1 MFSVGV
7 PAMTVDI
14 DEFKKYLAIDKQA
27 LDDEV
32 MQQPALFFEVSEA
45 YAQAVAERDALK
57 EELNAID
64 AKVFVY
70 QRGGDPKATDT
81 AIKSRVAVDPKH
93 QKAFTEWLEAKEHAD
108 RLAALKDS
116 FFQRSEMLKTL
127 GRLHASN
134 YFEQTSVRSTQS
146 TDAMVYQ
153 RQRERLAIQREKKK

>member
-1 MFSVGV
+1 VI
-7 PAMTVDI
+7 DI
-14 DEFKKYLAIDKQA
+14 DEFKKYLRIDKQA

-32 MQQPALFFEVSEA
+32 MQQPGLFFEVSEA

-57 EELNAID
+57 EELNVMD
-64 AKVFVY
+64 GRLYVGYK
-70 QRGGDPKATDT
+70 GLDPKSTDT
-81 AIKSRVAVDPKH
+81 AIKSRINADPKH
-93 QKAFTEWLEAKEHAD
+93 QQAFTEWLEAKEHAD

-153 RQRERLAIQREKKK
+153 RRRERLALQREKK

>member
-1 MFSVGV
+1 
-7 PAMTVDI
+7 MTVDI
-14 DEFKKYLAIDKQA
+14 DEFKKYLKIDKQA

-32 MQQPALFFEVSEA
+32 MQQPGLFFEVSEA

-57 EELNAID
+57 EELSVTD
-64 AKVFVY
+64 ADLFHAF
-70 QRGGDPKATDT
+70 RARNSERATDT
-81 AIKSRVAVDPKH
+81 YIKGQVQVAPDH

-134 YFEQTSVRSTQS
+134 YFEQTSVREMKS

-153 RQRERLAIQREKKK
+153 RRRERLALQREKK